1 MMHPNEY
8 QIQATRRADMM
19 HTAEKANQATQK
31 SNRVLS
37 RIMNRQAEKAS
48 ATETS
53 LTATDLQTQ
62 SA

>member
-1 MMHPNEY
+1 MMTLNEY
-8 QIQATRRADMM
+8 QIQATRRTDMM

-48 ATETS
+48 ATDTH
-53 LTATDLQTQ
+53 LTVANLHT
-62 SA
+62 